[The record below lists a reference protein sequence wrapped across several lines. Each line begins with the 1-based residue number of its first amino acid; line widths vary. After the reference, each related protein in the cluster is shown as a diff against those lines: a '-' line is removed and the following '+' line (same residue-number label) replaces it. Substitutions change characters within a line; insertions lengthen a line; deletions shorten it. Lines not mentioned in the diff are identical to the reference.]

1 MLFHTSDNFR
11 DLLKADNFYFLKYRK
26 YCAGLIP
33 NMSKFTW
40 QHVLDSELYCRQKY
54 FFCCCWKNSFH
65 TYFVE
70 KRCMLLCG
78 SSRGQHSNWHI

>member
-26 YCAGLIP
+26 YCARLIP

-54 FFCCCWKNSFH
+54 FF
-65 TYFVE
+65 
-70 KRCMLLCG
+70 LLLLKKQLWHLHCG
-78 SSRGQHSNWHI
+78 KKMHAFMWFLQRPTQ